1 MNTANNSF
9 VKTITN
15 TFADDLT
22 PLPDMSTATSTNS
35 INTSQGFFLNFT
47 WQTWLIII
55 LILGLLGI
63 NIFAYLAK
71 GTQVT
76 ANIFDQIVT
85 PFLKLFG
92 YSTLETTK
100 QTLETTATGT
110 NATVNAVTNTGV
122 GAINTVEQTV
132 DSKTNMNTI
141 PTNLSASTTLQ
152 PVQNDIQQTGGNVEQ
167 WQQNSLQKALD
178 TSSQS
183 VNNVQPDE
191 SKSSIQ
197 TIGKAGW
204 CYIGEDQG
212 TRTCAE
218 IGVNDMCMSGDV
230 FPTQEICMNPNLR
243 A

>member
-9 VKTITN
+9 IKTITN

-22 PLPDMSTATSTNS
+22 PLPDMPTATATNS
-35 INTSQGFFLNFT
+35 INTSQGFFSNFT

-132 DSKTNMNTI
+132 DSTSNINTI

-183 VNNVQPDE
+183 INNVQPDE

-197 TIGKAGW
+197 TIGKSGW